1 MTERGFDM
9 QVSRKRTPYR
19 ECPLCGSRLD
29 AGEVCDCKKEQQA
42 ALVERAGKE
51 IVANGA
57 GANEKTA

>member
-19 ECPLCGSRLD
+19 ECPLCGSHLD
-29 AGEVCDCKKEQQA
+29 AGEVCDCKKEQRA